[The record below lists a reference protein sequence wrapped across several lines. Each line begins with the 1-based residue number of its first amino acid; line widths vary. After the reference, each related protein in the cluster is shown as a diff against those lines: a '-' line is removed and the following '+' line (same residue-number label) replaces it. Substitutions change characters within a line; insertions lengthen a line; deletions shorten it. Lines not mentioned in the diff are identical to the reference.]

1 MNLYLHDIGVEQSL
15 VRVSDSLLSL
25 SDKRYEIVLIKPL
38 FGKKSSTKIMDSD
51 GGVSVK
57 RDSY

>member
-1 MNLYLHDIGVEQSL
+1 MEQSPIE
-15 VRVSDSLLSL
+15 VGDSLLSL
-25 SDKRYEIVLIKPL
+25 SDKRYEIVLIKPP